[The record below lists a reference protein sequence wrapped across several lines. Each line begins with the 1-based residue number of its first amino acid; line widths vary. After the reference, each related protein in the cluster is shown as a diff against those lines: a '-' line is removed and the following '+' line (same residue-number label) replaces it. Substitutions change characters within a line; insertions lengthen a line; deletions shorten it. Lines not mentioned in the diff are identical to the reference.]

1 MQMPRAS
8 VLTGALAVT
17 NVLLLAHILLPR
29 RLVARWLR
37 RLTTS
42 ERPQLGRQPSDQQ
55 SVPQSTPLGAEL
67 GGLLG
72 KDYLPP
78 LPQPVADALDRSCLC
93 FLATAGTGSE
103 MVEPHL
109 SLMRY
114 TVLTRTSVLQHG
126 PRVPAPCL
134 LSTDGSGQLH
144 PARATG
150 SGRGGCTYTVHLPAS
165 GVPTYHHVPWHP
177 RRYTYTSGLDPD
189 DDGGRREVMVIST
202 QRKTK
207 KFDILTRNGEGLGL
221 G

>member
-114 TVLTRTSVLQHG
+114 TVLTRTRTSVLQHG

-134 LSTDGSGQLH
+134 HSTDGSGQLH

-150 SGRGGCTYTVHLPAS
+150 R
-165 GVPTYHHVPWHP
+165 
-177 RRYTYTSGLDPD
+177 
-189 DDGGRREVMVIST
+189 GRRELYVHRT
-202 QRKTK
+202 
-207 KFDILTRNGEGLGL
+207 LTSLGRTYVPPRTVAP
-221 G
+221 

>member
-1 MQMPRAS
+1 MPPLPRPS
-8 VLTGALAVT
+8 LLTGALAVT
-17 NVLLLAHILLPR
+17 NILLLAHILLPR

-109 SLMRY
+109 SLMCY
-114 TVLTRTSVLQHG
+114 TVLTRTYVLQHG

-144 PARATG
+144 PARGGGGGGLYVHRTRT
-150 SGRGGCTYTVHLPAS
+150 SLGRTDVRPRTVAP
-165 GVPTYHHVPWHP
+165 
-177 RRYTYTSGLDPD
+177 
-189 DDGGRREVMVIST
+189 
-202 QRKTK
+202 
-207 KFDILTRNGEGLGL
+207 
-221 G
+221 

>member
-17 NVLLLAHILLPR
+17 NLLLLAHILLPR

-93 FLATAGTGSE
+93 LLATAGTGSE

-150 SGRGGCTYTVHLPAS
+150 R
-165 GVPTYHHVPWHP
+165 
-177 RRYTYTSGLDPD
+177 
-189 DDGGRREVMVIST
+189 GRRELYVHRT
-202 QRKTK
+202 
-207 KFDILTRNGEGLGL
+207 LTSLGRTHVPPRTVAP
-221 G
+221 